1 MTEKKK
7 IATATIVMA
16 SATSMSRVA
25 GLVRDIVVARLFG
38 AGMMTDAFFM
48 AFTIPNLLRRFFGE
62 GSLTAAFVPTFSDVF
77 HQRGEKEAQQLAN
90 RCVSLLLLI
99 MLVVVSLGVLFS
111 PWIVQGVG
119 YGFGQVAGKLQ
130 LTDQLNR
137 IMFPYIGL
145 VSILALLTGI
155 LNVRGHF
162 FVPALSPL
170 FLNLA
175 MIFSA
180 LTLGHLFAQPIYAL
194 AIGVLLG
201 GIVQLLLQVPVLCRY
216 KIKLR
221 FDFNFRNDPNLRKIR
236 NLMLPGIAGV
246 AIYQINIIVTRL
258 FASFLPEGSVSY
270 LYYGQRL
277 FEFPQG
283 IFIVSL
289 AQAALP
295 MMSKQVAEEDQAGLR
310 QSLTFA
316 ITLITLFTLPA
327 IVGLIVCAKPIYS
340 LFFFG
345 GEFNLTALENTSL
358 ALVCY
363 APGLIFV
370 GFSRIAAQTFYA
382 LKDTRTPVVISFWTL
397 LVNLVLGLL
406 LMHYYG
412 FLGLAIALTVAS
424 LFNAFMLLLL
434 LQRKVGSFLQTSL
447 YKPILKVIPA
457 CALMAI
463 AVSQLLDTV
472 DWLQVGS
479 TVNKS
484 FTLSGSIMV
493 GIFIFFGCCY
503 ALKVDEIRQG
513 WQLLRRRG
521 RT

>member
-1 MTEKKK
+1 MTNKKK
-7 IATATIVMA
+7 MTAATIIMA

-62 GSLTAAFVPTFSDVF
+62 GSLTAAFVPIFSETF
-77 HQRGEKEAQQLAN
+77 HRRGEKDAQQLAN
-90 RCVSLLLLI
+90 RCVSLLMI
-99 MLVVVSLGVLFS
+99 VMLVVVSLGVLFS

-119 YGFGQVAGKLQ
+119 YGFGQVEGKLQ
-130 LTDQLNR
+130 LTNQLNR
-137 IMFPYIGL
+137 IMFPYIGF
-145 VSILALLTGI
+145 VSVLALLTGI

-162 FVPALSPL
+162 FVPAVSPL
-170 FLNLA
+170 FLNLS
-175 MIFSA
+175 MIISA
-180 LTLGHLFAQPIYAL
+180 LTLGHLFAQPIFAL

-216 KIKLR
+216 KIRLR
-221 FDFNFRNDPNLRKIR
+221 FDFNFRHDPSLRKIR

-258 FASFLPEGSVSY
+258 LASFLPEGSVSY

-295 MMSKQVAEEDQAGLR
+295 MMSRQVAEDDKDGLQ
-310 QSLTFA
+310 QSLNFA
-316 ITLITLFTLPA
+316 LTLITIFTLPA
-327 IVGLIVCAKPIYS
+327 IVGLILCAKPIYS

-345 GEFNLTALENTSL
+345 GEFNMSALENTSL
-358 ALVCY
+358 ALICY

-370 GFSRIAAQTFYA
+370 GYSRIAAQTFYA
-382 LKDTRTPVVISFWTL
+382 LKDTRTPVIISFWTL
-397 LVNLVLGLL
+397 LVNLFAGLL
-406 LMHYYG
+406 LMQYWG
-412 FLGLAIALTVAS
+412 FLGLAISLTLAS

-447 YKPILKVIPA
+447 YKPVIKVIPA
-457 CALMAI
+457 CVLMAMVVTMLLGFADWMQVGAVVNKSIVLFGAI
-463 AVSQLLDTV
+463 AVGLL
-472 DWLQVGS
+472 
-479 TVNKS
+479 
-484 FTLSGSIMV
+484 
-493 GIFIFFGCCY
+493 IFFGSCY
-503 ALKVDEIRQG
+503 LLRVEEIRQG
-513 WQLLRRRG
+513 WQLLRG
-521 RT
+521 RNQR